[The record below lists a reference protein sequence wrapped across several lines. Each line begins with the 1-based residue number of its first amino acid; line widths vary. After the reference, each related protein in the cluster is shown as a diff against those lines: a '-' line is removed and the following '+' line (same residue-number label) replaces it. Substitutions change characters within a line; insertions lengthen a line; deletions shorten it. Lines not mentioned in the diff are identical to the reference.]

1 MRDYSHDV
9 HIQRVTHRALTVTMA
24 RPHVR
29 GAPERNVLS
38 PRSSK
43 EIVMNT
49 SKVIELGKVSEETKG
64 LGSGIESVGHPLQ
77 HGGAG

>member
-9 HIQRVTHRALTVTMA
+9 HIQRVTHRALTAAAA

-29 GAPERNVLS
+29 GAPEHNVRLIKTM
-38 PRSSK
+38 K

-64 LGSGIESVGHPLQ
+64 LGIHVESVTNPS
-77 HGGAG
+77 HGPFG

>member
-9 HIQRVTHRALTVTMA
+9 HIQRVTHRALTAAAA

-29 GAPERNVLS
+29 GAPERNVTHQSL
-38 PRSSK
+38 K

-64 LGSGIESVGHPLQ
+64 IASGFESVSHPVRQ
-77 HGGAG
+77 GGAG

>member
-1 MRDYSHDV
+1 MCDYSGDLR
-9 HIQRVTHRALTVTMA
+9 IQRVTHRALTAATA

-29 GAPERNVLS
+29 GAPERNVRLIKIM
-38 PRSSK
+38 K

-64 LGSGIESVGHPLQ
+64 AGHGIESVFNPARQ
-77 HGGAG
+77 GGAG